1 MIGLNELRAM
11 ASNYENSDPEFADL
25 LTVLA
30 DRRERAFDEL
40 VLAPLLHA
48 IHPDLPDGRTWEQLP
63 QDLRDRITI
72 AAAGVR
78 QRLEELGWKRPDIP
92 GRTWQHP
99 TRIPEGV
106 LFYDENGGTWRRS
119 GDDVID
125 ASGEHG
131 LTYLANSF
139 EVGKYR
145 EVLPA

>member
-25 LTVLA
+25 LTALA
-30 DRRERAFDEL
+30 DRREHAFDEL

-48 IHPDLPDGRTWEQLP
+48 VHPDLPDGRTWEQLP
-63 QDLRDRITI
+63 ADLRDRIAG
-72 AAAGVR
+72 AAAAIRG
-78 QRLEELGWKRPDIP
+78 RLEELGWKRPDVP

-99 TRIPEGV
+99 TNIPEGV
-106 LFYDENGGTWRRS
+106 LFYDGDGHTWRRS
-119 GDDVID
+119 GADVVD

-131 LTYLANSF
+131 LTYRANTF
-139 EVGKYR
+139 EVSKYR